1 MMRSCHE
8 ESYLYFPGQVQT
20 SHEAKDSPSQKPSL
34 AAQSST
40 PLPCSSHFSLSRAAE
55 GGCRR
60 NDGYSTTSSNPA
72 SLSEASWLKILA
84 VIPNQLPPTSQQEH
98 TLGVAPICK
107 YCSLHHGAKQ
117 HNQAGKLILSVSWKQ
132 NQDKRLPC

>member
-1 MMRSCHE
+1 MRNLTCTFLGKYKLLMRPKTLPPKNPVWLLRAAHPSPA
-8 ESYLYFPGQVQT
+8 LPI
-20 SHEAKDSPSQKPSL
+20 SPSAEQQKV
-34 AAQSST
+34 AA
-40 PLPCSSHFSLSRAAE
+40 
-55 GGCRR
+55 GGMMAIPQHPA
-60 NDGYSTTSSNPA
+60 NPA